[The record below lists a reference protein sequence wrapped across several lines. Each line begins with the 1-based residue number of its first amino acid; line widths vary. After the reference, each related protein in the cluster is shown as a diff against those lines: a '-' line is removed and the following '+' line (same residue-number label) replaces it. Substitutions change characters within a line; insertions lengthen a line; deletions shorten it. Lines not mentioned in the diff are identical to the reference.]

1 VLPLIKAQIDS
12 VRQIPVDLLGFND
25 FTDQFIMNYYGDNMT
40 DEAQADF
47 LARAQLYRG
56 DYHKA
61 TEAMDEV
68 RSVSL
73 PRMRAAADRYFRDIH
88 FVYLGDS
95 TRVERSAFTA
105 F

>member
-1 VLPLIKAQIDS
+1 M
-12 VRQIPVDLLGFND
+12 ND
-25 FTDQFIMNYYGDNMT
+25 
-40 DEAQADF
+40 
-47 LARAQLYRG
+47 
-56 DYHKA
+56 
-61 TEAMDEV
+61 V

-95 TRVERSAFTA
+95 TRVDRSAFTA